1 MRLALLRCASDMTMA
16 ARPCGAWTGARV
28 AARRRRAGR
37 LRRRAV
43 AGRLRRDGLDPLDDL
58 GEALA
63 SLIASPLAVEA
74 LELDQGLVG
83 VGGGD
88 PRDGVAAD
96 LGAVELRQVVTDV
109 ADGHPAAVEAKD
121 LVVQA
126 SAGRRARGYRR
137 GPEPVARALIR
148 PVGTNRRWLR

>member
-63 SLIASPLAVEA
+63 SLIAGAGGEDA
-74 LELDQGLVG
+74 ADR
-83 VGGGD
+83 GGD
-88 PRDGVAAD
+88 HRLLA
-96 LGAVELRQVVTDV
+96 LGAVAEHV
-109 ADGHPAAVEAKD
+109 AQEMHRAALPGAAEH
-121 LVVQA
+121 L
-126 SAGRRARGYRR
+126 
-137 GPEPVARALIR
+137 
-148 PVGTNRRWLR
+148 